1 MPLID
6 RYLPIFQFIERHEL
20 LVKATP
26 KDLLD
31 AVTLAETIDDP
42 WVRSFIKLRELPGR
56 WLGAFGIGRALNK
69 RAAFGLNDF
78 TLLGRDAD
86 REIAFGLVGRF
97 WRFDYGLVAIDSAA
111 QFESFSL
118 AGVPKLVLNFTVLP
132 LQDGRATLLTETRVF
147 CNDRRSFIRFLPY
160 WWLIRP
166 VSGFMRRRLLV
177 RIRNAAVR
185 RGK

>member
-6 RYLPIFQFIERHEL
+6 KYLPRFQFIERHEL
-20 LVKATP
+20 LVKGKP

-31 AVTLAETIDDP
+31 AVTLADTVDDP

-56 WLGAFGIGRALNK
+56 LLGAFGIGRALSK

-97 WRFDYGLVAIDSAA
+97 WRFDYGLVAIEGPA
-111 QFESFSL
+111 QFESFTL
-118 AGVPKLVLNFTVLP
+118 AGVPKLVLNFRVVP
-132 LQDGRATLLTETRVF
+132 LARRAR
-147 CNDRRSFIRFLPY
+147 RFL
-160 WWLIRP
+160 LRP
-166 VSGFMRRRLLV
+166 VFFAMIEDRLFGSS
-177 RIRNAAVR
+177 RT
-185 RGK
+185 GG